1 MIMNN
6 NGVISASMQTRLAGI
21 ASAASV
27 TPQKRYTNA
36 ELLSRARSGASAAV
50 RSNAALALRQRIVG
64 IVWSIAAVHVGLTN
78 EDREDV
84 TQDTLLKLIASPTI
98 LDPHPAYIKRIV
110 ANILIDR
117 HRHAASRG
125 LVCKV
130 ANSDEV
136 LTVYAESV
144 AAEST
149 TADENFCVED
159 LLSLLNDRERTVVA
173 SRIAGKS
180 HAEIA
185 DVLGVSSPS
194 VRKLH
199 ERAIS
204 KLRKCIPCELPLE
217 YA

>member
-27 TPQKRYTNA
+27 APQKRYTNA
-36 ELLSRARSGASAAV
+36 ELLSRARSGATTAV

-84 TQDTLLKLIASPTI
+84 TQDTLLKLIASPAI

-125 LVCKV
+125 LICKV

-149 TADENFCVED
+149 PADENFCVDD
-159 LLSLLNDRERTVVA
+159 LLALLNDRERTVVA

-199 ERAIS
+199 ERAIT
-204 KLRKCIPCELPLE
+204 KLRKGLHYDLPVE
-217 YA
+217 VA

>member
-1 MIMNN
+1 
-6 NGVISASMQTRLAGI
+6 
-21 ASAASV
+21 
-27 TPQKRYTNA
+27 
-36 ELLSRARSGASAAV
+36 V

-84 TQDTLLKLIASPTI
+84 TQDTLLKLIASPAI

-149 TADENFCVED
+149 PADENVCVDD
-159 LLSLLNDRERTVVA
+159 LLALLNDRERTVVA

-199 ERAIS
+199 ERAIT
-204 KLRKCIPCELPLE
+204 KLRKGLHYDLPVE
-217 YA
+217 VA